1 MPFGQYL
8 DCLMSV
14 GDLAALP
21 CRLCL
26 ETPAQGGRLLE
37 GGSIEFLS
45 QRSKGTIHGGKENLF
60 KRNQAPLIRLH

>member
-8 DCLMSV
+8 DCLMLA

-21 CRLCL
+21 FRLCL
-26 ETPAQGGRLLE
+26 EAPAMGSRLLE

-45 QRSKGTIHGGKENLF
+45 QRSKGSTHGKETFSIEISSLS
-60 KRNQAPLIRLH
+60 RWLH